1 MELHLTPEQEAQL
14 EEIAQHQGV
23 TPGALVTEMARGL
36 LEEDAFEREVIR
48 QRLAQADAGEFIE
61 EEEMD
66 RLYMQAAAL
75 RTPLEG

>member
-1 MELHLTPEQEAQL
+1 M
-14 EEIAQHQGV
+14 
-23 TPGALVTEMARGL
+23 TEVARGL

-75 RTPLEG
+75 RTILER